1 MRTASRAPHIGAGV
15 QLEAAAPS
23 AGFEPAHMAPEATAL
38 SPELRGLGERGY
50 QRLASIGRPRQLGL
64 LRRRSAEPPPT
75 RPELRGL
82 GERGYQ
88 RLASLCRP
96 RPLGLLPPR
105 VPGPP
110 PAPPLPTPAPRRP
123 LNPPRSPT
131 A

>member
-88 RLASLCRP
+88 RLASLGRP
-96 RPLGLLPPR
+96 PPG
-105 VPGPP
+105 GPP
-110 PAPPLPTPAPRRP
+110 PPRAAGPPRT
-123 LNPPRSPT
+123 PPRST
-131 A
+131 AGRRRAP